1 MDSGQRRWNSSQ
13 MLTRRSSGRRR
24 FSLCCSSFLTN
35 LSTTTTSR
43 SICLLAGFGLLTS
56 SVWFASSTRTRGR
69 KRAHD
74 SSTLSV
80 VGSCIAEP
88 HCRSG
93 CSTFSVAAKLTCAS
107 RQAAVLMRAI
117 ETCSRRTRQRPLILR
132 REGVSTPQNTD
143 FYRAPL
149 NKLLSKRSANSTL
162 ASGYPTRSRSGWA
175 VSRNQSKAQMPQIL
189 LPVAVPVPV
198 CVCVVAHKV
207 GGDMNWCL
215 SQHHM
220 SSKGQLHG
228 LILSRLWPVKL
239 KASFAIV
246 HNRALTPSSRV
257 IK

>member
-1 MDSGQRRWNSSQ
+1 MELEPDVDTALEWASSLLPVLQQLLDKPFDDHDVSKHLPAGGLRVAHVIGLVRLLNANTRPQKGPWLKHFVGRRVVYRGAALQVWLFHLPGGRQTNLREPTSCSSDEGNRN
-13 MLTRRSSGRRR
+13 LLAPHEAEAADFTKRRSEY
-24 FSLCCSSFLTN
+24 
-35 LSTTTTSR
+35 TS
-43 SICLLAGFGLLTS
+43 
-56 SVWFASSTRTRGR
+56 
-69 KRAHD
+69 K
-74 SSTLSV
+74 
-80 VGSCIAEP
+80 
-88 HCRSG
+88 
-93 CSTFSVAAKLTCAS
+93 
-107 RQAAVLMRAI
+107 
-117 ETCSRRTRQRPLILR
+117 
-132 REGVSTPQNTD
+132 
-143 FYRAPL
+143 YR
-149 NKLLSKRSANSTL
+149 LLSGAPQQTAEQKICELYTGVWL
-162 ASGYPTRSRSGWA
+162 PYTRSRSGWA

-207 GGDMNWCL
+207 GGDMNCCL